1 MPISQVRAA
10 RRSALFTTPNVFPAL
25 LLLFISASATCA
37 ATIVVPAGGDLQAA
51 INTAVPGDTI
61 VLEAGATYRGPFVLP
76 RKTGDSY
83 ITIQS
88 SRVAEIVGRIT
99 PLQRGLLANL
109 RSNVGGDPV
118 IRTATGA
125 HHYRLVGLEIATF
138 SATDLIYDLVR
149 LGDSNQTDLSN
160 VPHHLILDRL
170 YIHGFATQSVQR
182 GVSLNSAETTISNS
196 YISNIHMVGFDTQAI
211 CGWNGPGPFHIIN
224 KYLEAAGENIMF
236 GGSLPA
242 ISNLVPSNIE
252 IRRNYFFKPLSW
264 KVGHAT
270 YAGIHWSIKNL
281 LEFKNARNVVVDG
294 NVLENSWT
302 DSQIGYAVLF
312 TVRSE
317 DGRAPWATVENISFT
332 NNTVK
337 NTEQGLQLL
346 GSDYPYQSGR
356 GNGLTISNNL
366 FTGIANRFLTMNGY
380 YNVNLTRNTHVQSGN
395 VTALYGEPSI
405 GFVYTSNITVR
416 SGYGFFGDDIG
427 EGKPALAAYTP
438 GYVFQNNVIAGGAAT
453 IYPTGNF
460 FPTSLSG
467 VLDSTYRVTNLTY
480 ANLGCD
486 INALNAAQSGGTAT
500 ATPTPTPSPTP
511 TPTAS
516 PTPTP
521 TASGTVVLYAAEAPV
536 RVGAWS
542 VVADATAAGGKR
554 ISNPD
559 VGAAKLTTPLAAPR
573 NYFEMTFN
581 ATAGVD
587 YRLWMR
593 GRTLNNSWSNDSVF
607 IQFSDSVNSSGA
619 AVYRIGTTSAADW
632 NLEDCSGC
640 GLSNWGWQDNGW
652 GVGVFGPL
660 IRFATSGTHTIRI
673 QVREDGLSIDQIV
686 LSSSTFKS
694 SSPGALKNDTKILPK
709 SP

>member
-1 MPISQVRAA
+1 MVISQVRAA
-10 RRSALFTTPNVFPAL
+10 RGSALLFSIKAL
-25 LLLFISASATCA
+25 VLLLFVSASATYA
-37 ATIVVPAGGDLQAA
+37 TTIVVPAGGNLQTA
-51 INTAVPGDTI
+51 INNAVPGDTI
-61 VLEAGATYRGPFVLP
+61 VLEAGATYRGPFILP
-76 RKTGDSY
+76 KKTGDAY

-88 SRVAEIVGRIT
+88 SRASEIVGRVT
-99 PLQRGLLANL
+99 LAQRGLLASL
-109 RSNVGGDPV
+109 RSNVGGDPI
-118 IRTATGA
+118 IRTAPGA
-125 HHYRLVGLEIATF
+125 HHYKLIGLDISTV

-149 LGDSNQTDLSN
+149 LGTSSQTDLAS

-170 YIHGFATQSVQR
+170 WIHGFSTQTVQR
-182 GVSLNSAETTISNS
+182 GISLNSADTTISNS
-196 YISNIHMVGFDTQAI
+196 HISDIHAVGIDTQAI

-224 KYLEAAGENIMF
+224 NYLEASGENIMF

-242 ISNLVPSNIE
+242 IPNLVPSNIE
-252 IRRNYFFKPLSW
+252 IRRNHFFKPLSW
-264 KVGHAT
+264 KVGHST
-270 YAGIHWSIKNL
+270 YAGIHWGIKNL
-281 LEFKNARNVVVDG
+281 LELKNARNVVIDG
-294 NVLENSWT
+294 NVLENCWT
-302 DSQIGYAVLF
+302 DAQIGYAVLF

-317 DGRAPWATVENISFT
+317 NGKAPWATVENISFT

-356 GNGLTISNNL
+356 GNGLTIANNL
-366 FTGIANRFLTMNGY
+366 FTGIANRFLTMSGF
-380 YNVNLTRNTHVQSGN
+380 YNVILNRNTHLQRGN

-405 GFVYTSNITVR
+405 GFVYTRNITVR
-416 SGYGFFGDDIG
+416 SGYGFFGDSVG
-427 EGKPALAAYTP
+427 EGKSALAAYTP
-438 GYVFQNNVIAGGAAT
+438 GYVFQNNLIAGGAST

-460 FPTSLSG
+460 FPTSLTG
-467 VLDSTYRVTNLTY
+467 VLDSAYRVTNLTY

-486 INALNAAQSGGTAT
+486 INALNAAQSGGTASPAPT
-500 ATPTPTPSPTP
+500 PTPTPAATPTPTPP
-511 TPTAS
+511 
-516 PTPTP
+516 
-521 TASGTVVLYAAEAPV
+521 ASGTVVLYAAEAPV

-559 VGAAKLTTPLAAPR
+559 VGAAKLTTPLAAPH

-587 YRLWMR
+587 YRLWIR
-593 GRTLNNSWSNDSVF
+593 GRTLNNSWSNDSIF
-607 IQFSDSVNSSGA
+607 IQFSGSVNSSGA
-619 AVYRIGTTSAADW
+619 AVYRIGTTSAAEM

-652 GVGVFGPL
+652 GSGVFGPL
-660 IRFATSGTHTIRI
+660 IRFATTGTQTIRI
-673 QVREDGLSIDQIV
+673 QVKEDGLSIDQIV
-686 LSSSTFKS
+686 LSSSTFKN